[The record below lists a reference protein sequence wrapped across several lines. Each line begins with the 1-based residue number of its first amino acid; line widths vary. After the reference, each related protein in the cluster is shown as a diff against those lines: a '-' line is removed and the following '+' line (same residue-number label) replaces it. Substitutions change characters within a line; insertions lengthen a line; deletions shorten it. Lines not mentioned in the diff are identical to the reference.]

1 MITQAVLDL
10 LVSLLSAVFAILP
23 VASLASLL
31 TGVTTAMTAAGA
43 ACAGWNAF
51 LPLAELCSILAL
63 LLGTWLPA
71 ILTYKTA
78 NWAWRHFPDIAGFG
92 PGAG

>member
-1 MITQAVLDL
+1 VIVQAVMDL
-10 LVSLLSAVFAILP
+10 VVTIFSAAFGVLP
-23 VASLASLL
+23 TASLSGLFVSVDATMTSVGGYLAS
-31 TGVTTAMTAAGA
+31 
-43 ACAGWNAF
+43 WNVY
-51 LPLAELCSILAL
+51 LPLAEVLTILSL

-71 ILTYKTA
+71 VLVYKLA